1 MPGSPV
7 GPFVGSSWRQQTM
20 IHVETFNM
28 SDRVA
33 LNVRSTCD
41 ERTRDRHMREP
52 FLNSAQTHL
61 APKPPVFE
69 SQRMCERSR
78 KRASL
83 MITHNDQTTYQTI
96 HFKHNNTNTWAKT
109 VPGINSNGISP
120 TARTTGRTAPSCQIL
135 RGWYTSQPT
144 RQSCISGKRG
154 IE

>member
-1 MPGSPV
+1 MTIYGRSEELVSRCVGCDLAEPESLASLGGSAPGVVDGILS
-7 GPFVGSSWRQQTM
+7 
-20 IHVETFNM
+20 
-28 SDRVA
+28 
-33 LNVRSTCD
+33 
-41 ERTRDRHMREP
+41 
-52 FLNSAQTHL
+52 
-61 APKPPVFE
+61 KPPVFE
-69 SQRMCERSR
+69 SRCMRERSR

-83 MITHNDQTTYQTI
+83 TITHNDQTSYQTI